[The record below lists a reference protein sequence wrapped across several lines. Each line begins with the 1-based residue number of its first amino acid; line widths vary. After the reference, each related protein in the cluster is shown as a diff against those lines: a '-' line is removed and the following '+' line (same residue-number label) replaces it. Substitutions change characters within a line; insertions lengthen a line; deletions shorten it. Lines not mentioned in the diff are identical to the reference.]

1 MAKIRA
7 NLRIYR
13 TSKLMTQEQ
22 FAAVMGVN
30 RQLYG
35 NVEVGKRQ
43 GSTAFWEALRIA
55 HNVPVADMY
64 ALQMIEEVGEE
75 VEKD

>member
-1 MAKIRA
+1 MAKIRK

-13 TSKLMTQEQ
+13 NTKLMTQEQ
-22 FAAVMGVN
+22 FAAGMGVN

-55 HNVPVADMY
+55 YNVPVEDMY
-64 ALQMIEEVGEE
+64 ALQMIEEVGED